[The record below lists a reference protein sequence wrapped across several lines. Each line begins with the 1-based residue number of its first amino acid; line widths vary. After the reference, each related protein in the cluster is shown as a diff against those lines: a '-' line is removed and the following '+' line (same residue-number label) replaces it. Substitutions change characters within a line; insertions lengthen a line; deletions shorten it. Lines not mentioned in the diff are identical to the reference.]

1 MQVNVKKEF
10 ELLKGYAEALFAL
23 VADHQNRFGIAT
35 DETAR
40 EAQKIAGPY
49 VNILVDSGV
58 YNRADAMQRLS
69 DMYVYVVGDNPT
81 PEQREREER
90 KARRQHEAELRREI
104 RLEARYS

>member
-1 MQVNVKKEF
+1 MQVNVTKEL

-35 DETAR
+35 EETAR

-49 VNILVDSGV
+49 VNILVDAGV

-69 DMYVYVVGDNPT
+69 DMYVQVVGDNPT
-81 PEQREREER
+81 PKQRQQRERR
-90 KARRQHEAELRREI
+90 ARRQHDAELRAEI
-104 RLEARYS
+104 RLEAYYS